1 LPVLKFHTALG
12 PNSLLIR
19 WALELFTL
27 EARWPGR
34 EADHSPPSKAKVKNE
49 WINIS
54 TTSILYFVMACTG
67 TTVLLRKCELAYNGK
82 VHIVWK
88 SEDKLISF
96 ACYPFSRTE
105 TTFYCYFNR
114 SG

>member
-1 LPVLKFHTALG
+1 MPLLQVPIALG
-12 PNSLLIR
+12 PIHLLTQC
-19 WALELFTL
+19 ALELFTL
-27 EARWPGR
+27 GARWPGR
-34 EADHSPPSKAKVKNE
+34 EADHSPLSKAKVKNE

-54 TTSILYFVMACTG
+54 TPSVLYAFMACTG

-96 ACYPFSRTE
+96 TFCPFSQTE
-105 TTFYCYFNR
+105 TTFYRYFNP

>member
-1 LPVLKFHTALG
+1 LPVLQVQTALG
-12 PNSLLIR
+12 PTSLLIQ

-27 EARWPGR
+27 EARWPGC

-54 TTSILYFVMACTG
+54 TPSILCAFMACAG
-67 TTVLLRKCELAYNGK
+67 TTVLLRKCELAYIGK

-96 ACYPFSRTE
+96 TCYPFSWTE
-105 TTFYCYFNR
+105 TTFYRYFNP